1 MRLVITLMLGVL
13 LGVLAGRLGPATE
26 LAKVEQALAE
36 AQAQPDCE
44 TRTLGRDLANLMKT
58 GLPGDRRR
66 APPPEPDE
74 RLEQDLAEAEESAEE
89 LRREAREDLREG
101 LSDDTEL
108 DAARAALD
116 LRRAQA
122 RASLVEDAD
131 PSDEQLGEID
141 SAVADMND
149 ALEVLAQDLDDLMED
164 GQDPSRRD
172 AMVFV
177 AEALDTMIVAEDRI
191 WDSLSPEQQGDVE
204 DGAVD
209 PFSHVDSG
217 IIDVLAELGDA
228 G

>member
-108 DAARAALD
+108 DAA
-116 LRRAQA
+116 QA

-149 ALEVLAQDLDDLMED
+149 ALEVLAQDLVDLMED